1 MIYIFSELFFQLAE
15 FAILVVVARTVHLL
29 AFRDFTNPAS
39 HRAVRL
45 LPFILIGIVGAVSI
59 IAFGLF
65 AGYYGYLAN
74 VIWAANLV
82 NVTIGFNI
90 AYGAV
95 YTATSLYITGVAM
108 YAAVRQRS
116 KVSVKKIAVVI

>member
-1 MIYIFSELFFQLAE
+1 M
-15 FAILVVVARTVHLL
+15 
-29 AFRDFTNPAS
+29 
-39 HRAVRL
+39 
-45 LPFILIGIVGAVSI
+45 GAVSI
-59 IAFGLF
+59 ITFGLF

-95 YTATSLYITGVAM
+95 YTATSLYITGVAI
-108 YAAVRQRS
+108 YAAVRERS
-116 KVSVKKIAVVI
+116 KVSVKMIAVVT